1 MKRSAMKIRK
11 YDTFIMGHISIDE
24 NIYQE
29 ETVKETGGAVVY
41 SSCSSYA
48 IGHKTGILTKLSF
61 KDRKRLEI
69 FSIPKENIIVLDS
82 KNTTSIR
89 NIYHT
94 EDRERRTCT
103 ALSIADPFKISD
115 IPDNID
121 SRIFH
126 FAGLIS
132 GEFDNEM
139 IKFLG
144 NRGKIAL
151 DVQGFL
157 RAVGKSNEMIFKDWR
172 EKKEYLPCI
181 DYLKTDAAEAEIMT
195 GTSERKKAAEILFS
209 WGAKEIII
217 THNEEVLL
225 YDGKKH
231 YTCPL
236 KPRNLSGR
244 SGRGD
249 TCFSAYITERLN
261 KNIKDALLFASALVS
276 LKMERPGPF
285 KGTRDEVEDYIKK
298 FYKSS

>member
-1 MKRSAMKIRK
+1 MEN

-24 NIYQE
+24 NIYQRE
-29 ETVKETGGAVVY
+29 AVREIGGAVIY
-41 SSCSSYA
+41 SSCASHA

-61 KDRKRLEI
+61 QDKNCLEAFNI
-69 FSIPKENIIVLDS
+69 SEENIFALNS
-82 KNTTSIR
+82 KSTTSIR

-94 EDRERRTCT
+94 EDKERRTCT
-103 ALSIADPFKISD
+103 ALSIADPFEISD

-139 IKFLG
+139 IKFLH

-157 RAVGKSNEMIFKDWR
+157 RTVGENKEMVFKDWE
-172 EKKEYLPCI
+172 EKKEYLPYI

-195 GTSERKKAAEILFS
+195 GTKDRKKAAEMLFG
-209 WGAKEIII
+209 WGAKEIMI
-217 THNEEVLL
+217 THNKEVLI
-225 YDGKKH
+225 YNGKKH

-244 SGRGD
+244 TGRGD
-249 TCFSAYITERLN
+249 TCFSAYITERAD
-261 KNIKDALLFASALVS
+261 KEIEEALLFAAALVS
-276 LKMERPGPF
+276 LKMESPGPF
-285 KGTRDEVEDYIKK
+285 KGTRDEVADYIKK
-298 FYKSS
+298 FY

>member
-1 MKRSAMKIRK
+1 MKS
-11 YDTFIMGHISIDE
+11 YDTFIMGHISKDE
-24 NIYQE
+24 NIFQGK
-29 ETVKETGGAVVY
+29 TVNETGGAVVY

-61 KDRKRLEI
+61 KDGKYLEI
-69 FSIPKENIIVLDS
+69 FPILKENIITLDS

-89 NIYHT
+89 NVYHSA
-94 EDRERRTCT
+94 DRERRTCT
-103 ALSIADPFKISD
+103 ALSVADPFTIDD

-132 GEFDNEM
+132 GEFNNEM
-139 IKFLG
+139 IKFLH

-157 RAVGKSNEMIFKDWR
+157 RTVGENKEMIFKDWK
-172 EKKEYLPCI
+172 EKKEYLPYI

-195 GTSERKKAAEILFS
+195 GTKDRKKAAEMLFG
-209 WGAKEIII
+209 WGAKEIMV
-217 THNEEVLL
+217 THNKEVLI
-225 YDGKKH
+225 YNGKKD

-244 SGRGD
+244 TGRGD
-249 TCFSAYITERLN
+249 TCFSAYITERLD
-261 KNIKDALLFASALVS
+261 KDIESTLLFASALVS
-276 LKMERPGPF
+276 LKMEKPGPF
-285 KGTRDEVEDYIKK
+285 TGTRDEVEDYIKK
-298 FYKSS
+298 FY

>member
-1 MKRSAMKIRK
+1 MKS
-11 YDTFIMGHISIDE
+11 YDTFIMGHISKDE
-24 NIYQE
+24 NIFQGK
-29 ETVKETGGAVVY
+29 TVNETGGAVVY

-61 KDRKRLEI
+61 KDGKYLEI
-69 FSIPKENIIVLDS
+69 FPILKENIITLDS

-89 NIYHT
+89 NIYHSA
-94 EDRERRTCT
+94 DRERRTCT
-103 ALSIADPFKISD
+103 ALSVADPFTIDD

-132 GEFDNEM
+132 GEFNNEM
-139 IKFLG
+139 IKFLH

-157 RAVGKSNEMIFKDWR
+157 RTVGENKEMIFKDWK
-172 EKKEYLPCI
+172 EKKEYLPYI

-195 GTSERKKAAEILFS
+195 GTKDRKKAAEMLFG
-209 WGAKEIII
+209 WGAKEIMV
-217 THNEEVLL
+217 THNKEVLI
-225 YDGKKH
+225 YNGKKD

-244 SGRGD
+244 TGRGD
-249 TCFSAYITERLN
+249 TCFSAYITERLD
-261 KNIKDALLFASALVS
+261 KDIESTLLFASALVS
-276 LKMERPGPF
+276 LKMEKPGPF
-285 KGTRDEVEDYIKK
+285 TGTRDEVEDYIKK
-298 FYKSS
+298 FY

>member
-1 MKRSAMKIRK
+1 MKIRK

-69 FSIPKENIIVLDS
+69 FCIPKENIIVLDS

-94 EDRERRTCT
+94 EDRERRTCI

-181 DYLKTDAAEAEIMT
+181 DYLKTDAVEAEIMT